1 MSGFL
6 LGVKE
11 EESSVDN
18 LNFFGVAAGVLAS
31 LCVALYAIFT
41 KKVLP
46 LVRDN
51 IWTLQY
57 YNNINACLCLIPL
70 SLLFEHSILA
80 SFQYWTSL
88 YFWGLLVMAGMFGIA
103 IGYVT
108 SLQIQVTSPLTH
120 NVSGTAKACAQTIL
134 ACTVYSQSKPFWWWI
149 SNAMVLGGS
158 SGYTYV
164 KMQEM
169 KSSDVEKQTK
179 SVVPVVEEEE
189 SDIISA

>member
-1 MSGFL
+1 
-6 LGVKE
+6 
-11 EESSVDN
+11 
-18 LNFFGVAAGVLAS
+18 
-31 LCVALYAIFT
+31 
-41 KKVLP
+41 
-46 LVRDN
+46 
-51 IWTLQY
+51 
-57 YNNINACLCLIPL
+57 
-70 SLLFEHSILA
+70 
-80 SFQYWTSL
+80 
-88 YFWGLLVMAGMFGIA
+88 MAGMFGIA

-179 SVVPVVEEEE
+179 SVVPIVEEEE